1 MGHEAAGEA
10 QKLCMADI
18 GSSEAPRLSV
28 CSRYHRHAAAT
39 TAPYHCPQVRAPRC
53 PTEDPTELRL
63 HFEFPQTQVLPEKRE
78 CSPHAESG
86 TSRSPER
93 GRQGKNPLSSPVIH
107 RVWRLLS
114 SVAQQF
120 RQTPEIPCLML
131 SGFGTSAGPLIPT
144 LEPSFQ
150 GSRDSHAQQCQS
162 SSHLPEHCCF
172 STFQWLME
180 WLSTT
185 RGAGRWG
192 GRGEDTRSS

>member
-1 MGHEAAGEA
+1 MLLQQQHLITALKSELLAVPLRTP
-10 QKLCMADI
+10 Q
-18 GSSEAPRLSV
+18 SSGCTLS
-28 CSRYHRHAAAT
+28 S
-39 TAPYHCPQVRAPRC
+39 Q
-53 PTEDPTELRL
+53 LI
-63 HFEFPQTQVLPEKRE
+63 PQTQVLPEKRE

-114 SVAQQF
+114 SVAQQL